1 MSHALGPRPV
11 PASAALPLS
20 VPADHEPQLD
30 AERLDAYRVALEF
43 QSLAV
48 DLVPRRGHPELRDQL
63 ERASIS
69 IVLNIAEG
77 AGRFSAPDKAR
88 FYAMA
93 RGSATECAAVVD
105 LLRARGLARADT
117 SRHARGLLVRIVQM
131 LTKLIARMG
140 QRPGG
145 G

>member
-1 MSHALGPRPV
+1 MSHPLTPRPV
-11 PASAALPLS
+11 PASSALPL
-20 VPADHEPQLD
+20 PIAAEREPQLD

-48 DLVPRRGHPELRDQL
+48 GLVPRRGHPELRDQL

-77 AGRFSAPDKAR
+77 AGRTSAPDKAR
-88 FYAMA
+88 FYSMA

-105 LLRARGLARADT
+105 LLRGRGLASGDT
-117 SRHARGLLVRIVQM
+117 CRHARNLLVRIVQM
-131 LTKLIARMG
+131 LTKLAMRMG
-140 QRPGG
+140 ERR
-145 G
+145 